1 MRPWTAI
8 AERQASPRQVA
19 GEEGATHEMMNLT
32 VSSSRGMMMC
42 SIELTRRFVARMT
55 SSRTVKA
62 V

>member
-1 MRPWTAI
+1 
-8 AERQASPRQVA
+8 
-19 GEEGATHEMMNLT
+19 MMNLT

>member
-1 MRPWTAI
+1 
-8 AERQASPRQVA
+8 VA